1 MAQHTALIEVHKEL
15 GAKMAP
21 VNNWDLPLFY
31 PGGTVAEHRHCRK
44 SAGLI
49 DLGDRVLCRIAGDLT
64 ALQKHLTVTIAG
76 LATGTAAYGLWLD
89 ADGTIGADVTLCR
102 MGDADCLASF
112 GHGVTAAMVNRLTSH
127 LPGTIQ
133 IQQLTGALSSFLLL
147 GARADEV
154 MNDAADGELPELWH
168 WEKLTFCDAEDEFR
182 TIVLKKELFGMPA
195 WELIFNAEYAA
206 DLYEIFYR
214 NTAVEPA
221 GMTAFESLR
230 IESLTPGLAE
240 FTGHTPEQCLLNG
253 TAPVK
258 LIAAAL
264 PRHPAKPGAEITDE
278 SGKKLGTVTS
288 GAFCPANETAKVLGF
303 VEYSG
308 EIAPG
313 TVWNFG
319 GNAGKIIQG
328 K

>member
-44 SAGLI
+44 AAGLI
-49 DLGDRVLCRIAGDLT
+49 DLGDRVLCQLTGDLP
-64 ALQKHLTVTIAG
+64 ALQPFLTTAPAT
-76 LATGTAAYGLWLD
+76 LPTGTAAYCRWLKP
-89 ADGTIGADVTLCR
+89 DGTIGADVTFCR
-102 MGDADCLASF
+102 MGENDCLASF
-112 GHGVTAAMVNRLTSH
+112 GQGITATVVNQLAAN
-127 LPGTIQ
+127 LPETVQ
-133 IQQLTGALSSFLLL
+133 LRMLTGALSSFMLL
-147 GARADEV
+147 GPRADEV
-154 MNDAADGELPELWH
+154 MGVCYDGTLPELWH
-168 WEKLTFCDAEDEFR
+168 WEKLTFHDEDEEFR
-182 TIVLKKELFGMPA
+182 AIVLKKELFGMTA
-195 WELIFNAEYAA
+195 WEFIFNAEYAA

-214 NTAVEPA
+214 NTAVEPV

-230 IESLTPGLAE
+230 IESLTPGAAE
-240 FTGHTPEQCLLNG
+240 FAGHTPAQCLLHSSE
-253 TAPVK
+253 PVR

-303 VEYSG
+303 VEFTG
-308 EIAPG
+308 NIAPG
-313 TVWNFG
+313 TTWYFG
-319 GNAGKIIQG
+319 GIAGEII
-328 K
+328 